1 VAPPLSDII
10 MSTTYAVARS
20 RQLEKIFVVKVEV
33 ESCELEKV
41 RENRKPLRCSL
52 NFYRV
57 PRRRVDFRYS
67 TSNRVEEN
75 FGRCTRVLSFV
86 FVEEAKATLS
96 IVARLTVS
104 RCGVKSASCTAFQFQ
119 FSTLKLCLSVLPI
132 QTSFHNQYHQ
142 HHITKNLKKWW
153 TRRRRKIAYSKT
165 IVCVS
170 LFLSVENCTGHRCG
184 STCGRRDTCYTTS
197 SI

>member
-1 VAPPLSDII
+1 MAPPLSDII
-10 MSTTYAVARS
+10 MSITYAVARS

-119 FSTLKLCLSVLPI
+119 YTKTLPFGTTHTNFISQPISSTS
-132 QTSFHNQYHQ
+132 YHKQ
-142 HHITKNLKKWW
+142 SKKM
-153 TRRRRKIAYSKT
+153 
-165 IVCVS
+165 V
-170 LFLSVENCTGHRCG
+170 
-184 STCGRRDTCYTTS
+184 D
-197 SI
+197 